1 MSLQG
6 AGKTTLPRKTLVS
19 LNRRRRVEIVEGDIE
34 TRLDADQFK
43 GLGAP
48 MSLVKTRRLWG

>member
-1 MSLQG
+1 LQG